1 MWHVLEPWQFSQ
13 LKRLA
18 TFDPERIETTMNVVW
33 NSAPGLFEEV
43 CVSGVDQEQLTVSR
57 CAELLGVPEE
67 RVEELLRQFRSRP
80 PQPASAVVRDDR
92 AVARLA
98 EGHVAVWEIVREYR
112 KLGSVERLVD
122 SFTTL
127 SRGELAAALKY
138 AEQNPAEI
146 EAQIARYEE
155 ILAKRRAEY
164 PYAR

>member
-18 TFDPERIETTMNVVW
+18 SFDPERIETTLNLVW
-33 NSAPGLFEEV
+33 NAYPGLFEEV
-43 CVSGVDQEQLTVSR
+43 CVSAVDQEQLTVAR
-57 CAELLGVPEE
+57 CAEILGADER
-67 RVEELLRQFRSRP
+67 RVEELLHQFRSRP
-80 PQPASAVVRDDR
+80 PQPAAAVVRDER

-122 SFTTL
+122 SFASL

-146 EAQIARYEE
+146 EALISRYEE
-155 ILAKRRAEY
+155 LLAKRRAEY
-164 PYAR
+164 PFAR

>member
-1 MWHVLEPWQFSQ
+1 MWHVLEPWQFTQ

-18 TFDPERIETTMNVVW
+18 SFDPERVETTMNTIW
-33 NSAPGLFEEV
+33 NAYPGLFEEV
-43 CVSGVDQEQLTVSR
+43 CVSAVDQEQLTVAR
-57 CAELLGVPEE
+57 CAEILGIPEG
-67 RVEELLRQFRSRP
+67 RVEEHLHDFRARP
-80 PQPASAVVRDDR
+80 PQPAAAVVRDER

-122 SFTTL
+122 SFTSL

-146 EAQIARYEE
+146 EAHIARYEE
-155 ILAKRRAEY
+155 LLAKRRAEY
-164 PYAR
+164 PFAR

>member
-18 TFDPERIETTMNVVW
+18 SFDREHIETILNTAW
-33 NSAPGLFEEV
+33 TAYPGLFEEV
-43 CVSGVDQEQLTVSR
+43 CISAVDQEQLTIAR
-57 CAELLGVPEE
+57 CAEVLGEPES
-67 RVEELLRQFRSRP
+67 RVEELLRAFRSRP
-80 PQPASAVVRDDR
+80 SQSMASVVRDER

-122 SFTTL
+122 SFTSL

-146 EAQIARYEE
+146 ENQISRYEE
-155 ILAKRRAEY
+155 LLAKRRAEY
-164 PYAR
+164 PFAR